1 MPDYKIQKILNNNVV
16 ISTDE
21 NNNEIIVTG
30 TGIGFRNHVG
40 GSIDK
45 TRISKIYT
53 LNSSSFKK
61 KFSTLIN
68 EIPYECIHLS
78 ERIIDLAK
86 SELQKELN
94 QNLILTLAD
103 HIHFAIQY
111 HERGEYK
118 PVLMNEEIKHFYLQE
133 YQLGLKAVEMINQT
147 YEIQLSN
154 DEAVSI
160 ALHLISAELNS
171 NIDTTTQIIQSIDDI
186 LQIIES
192 TLNIQLRKDSMDYSR
207 MVIHLKFFL
216 KRVFIDHID
225 DKVQFESFSLNP
237 DEGEFKGIGKCINEI
252 AAYIKKQFDT
262 DISDAERVYL
272 LIHITR
278 IMQTN

>member
-1 MPDYKIQKILNNNVV
+1 MVLIALVIQCGHPVSYTHLDVYKRQLNNNVV

-133 YQLGLKAVEMINQT
+133 YQLGPVSYTHLPKPKLKKDVKI
-147 YEIQLSN
+147 S
-154 DEAVSI
+154 S
-160 ALHLISAELNS
+160 LICWKMVNL
-171 NIDTTTQIIQSIDDI
+171 
-186 LQIIES
+186 
-192 TLNIQLRKDSMDYSR
+192 TLKTLPAI
-207 MVIHLKFFL
+207 FL
-216 KRVFIDHID
+216 F
-225 DKVQFESFSLNP
+225 QP
-237 DEGEFKGIGKCINEI
+237 
-252 AAYIKKQFDT
+252 
-262 DISDAERVYL
+262 
-272 LIHITR
+272 
-278 IMQTN
+278 